1 MFGVVVLM
9 VAIRF
14 FKTVTSSIYLQ
25 WCITDTKISVV
36 LIPVIDIFN
45 ANFHNGFTV
54 TINFVS

>member
-14 FKTVTSSIYLQ
+14 FKTVTPSIYLQ

-36 LIPVIDIFN
+36 LIIDIFN